1 MSVRTVRLPDVGE
14 GIAEAELV
22 SWLVSV
28 GDPVTSDTV
37 IAEVLTDKAT
47 VEIYAPVAGTVT
59 FVRGAPGDVLA
70 VGSDFFGIEVGGS
83 DSALADEPAPAP
95 PAVSTAPATA
105 IESAPVAPPAAPVA
119 DDVVRVD
126 EPAVDD
132 EDDDD
137 DEDEDGRPPPV
148 RSTATTAAPAVRER
162 ARALG
167 IDLARITP
175 SGPDGRVTHAD
186 LDRHIGS
193 TRTASGAS
201 VPSGESVQIPLIGLR
216 RRIATRMT
224 TAWRIPH
231 ITYVDE
237 IDMTALEHLRHSL
250 ASAHPDRPRV
260 TVLPFVM
267 RAIVVAVGEQPS
279 LNATFDDEA
288 QPQVL
293 TTHSAVHI
301 GIATQTP
308 NGLIVPVVRDAQAMD
323 LWSSAAEVSRVTTA
337 AREGTMTR
345 EESTGSTITITSL
358 GALGGLVTTPIIN
371 HPEVA
376 IVGINKMQ
384 TRPVWDGAAFAPRTM
399 MNMSSSFDHRVI
411 DGWDAATF
419 IQRIKTL
426 LEEPALLFL

>member
-1 MSVRTVRLPDVGE
+1 MTVRNVRLPDVGE

-22 SWLVSV
+22 SWFVSV
-28 GDPVTSDTV
+28 GDAVTSDTV

-47 VEIYAPVAGTVT
+47 VEIYAPVAGTVA
-59 FVRGAPGDVLA
+59 FVHGAPGDVLA
-70 VGSDFFGIEVGGS
+70 VGSDFFGIEVDDNS
-83 DSALADEPAPAP
+83 APAP
-95 PAVSTAPATA
+95 GVP
-105 IESAPVAPPAAPVA
+105 PPAAPS
-119 DDVVRVD
+119 
-126 EPAVDD
+126 EPAELVAPVASP
-132 EDDDD
+132 EPTA
-137 DEDEDGRPPPV
+137 ESVSEPTPEPVAAESTPATVIAEPPHMSPARV
-148 RSTATTAAPAVRER
+148 AAAPAVRER

-167 IDLARITP
+167 VDLDRVTP
-175 SGPDGRVTHAD
+175 SRPDGRVIHAD
-186 LDRHIGS
+186 LDRYLVASSGS
-193 TRTASGAS
+193 DGRARSARSTATEDVA
-201 VPSGESVQIPLIGLR
+201 LIGLR

-237 IDMTALEHLRHSL
+237 VDMTQLEHLRRSL
-250 ASAHPDRPRV
+250 ATAEPDRPRV

-267 RAIVVAVGEQPS
+267 RAIVMAVAEQPN

-293 TTHSAVHI
+293 TMHAAVHI

-308 NGLIVPVVRDAQAMD
+308 NGLIVPVVRDAQSMD
-323 LWSSAAEVSRVTTA
+323 LWSAAAELIRVTTA
-337 AREGTMTR
+337 ARDGTMTR

-358 GALGGLVTTPIIN
+358 GALGGLATTPIIN

-384 TRPVWDGAAFAPRTM
+384 TRPFWDGTAFVPRSM

-419 IQRIKTL
+419 IQRIKSL
-426 LEEPALLFL
+426 LEEPALLFV

>member
-1 MSVRTVRLPDVGE
+1 MTVRTVRLPDVGE

-28 GDPVTSDTV
+28 GDAVTSDTV

-47 VEIYAPVAGTVT
+47 VEIYAPVAGTVA
-59 FVRGAPGDVLA
+59 FVRGEPGDVLA
-70 VGSDFFGIEVGGS
+70 VGSDFFGIEVGG
-83 DSALADEPAPAP
+83 DAPIDDDPPTAGKPDTPP
-95 PAVSTAPATA
+95 PAVASTAPATA
-105 IESAPVAPPAAPVA
+105 IEPPPSTPPPTTTTI
-119 DDVVRVD
+119 
-126 EPAVDD
+126 EPADASSAD
-132 EDDDD
+132 AHDNGSPPDP
-137 DEDEDGRPPPV
+137 GRV
-148 RSTATTAAPAVRER
+148 VVTAAPAVRER

-167 IDLARITP
+167 VDLATVAP

-186 LDRHIGS
+186 LDRLIATRASRPATEASSS
-193 TRTASGAS
+193 TEQ
-201 VPSGESVQIPLIGLR
+201 VIGLR
-216 RRIATRMT
+216 RRIASRMT

-237 IDMTALEHLRHSL
+237 IDMTALEHLRQSL
-250 ASAHPDRPRV
+250 ASAHPDRSRV

-267 RAIVVAVGEQPS
+267 RAIVVAVGQQPK

-293 TTHSAVHI
+293 TTHAAVHI
-301 GIATQTP
+301 GIATQTDG
-308 NGLIVPVVRDAQAMD
+308 GLIVPVVRNAQTMD
-323 LWSSAAEVSRVTTA
+323 LWSAADELARVTAA
-337 AREGTMTR
+337 ARDGSMTR
-345 EESTGSTITITSL
+345 DESTGSTITITSL

-376 IVGINKMQ
+376 IVGINKIQ
-384 TRPVWDGAAFAPRTM
+384 TRPVWDGNGFVPRTM

-411 DGWDAATF
+411 DGWEAATF

>member
-1 MSVRTVRLPDVGE
+1 MTVRTVRLPDVGE

-28 GDPVTSDTV
+28 GDAVTSDTV

-47 VEIYAPVAGTVT
+47 VEIYAPVAGTVA
-59 FVRGAPGDVLA
+59 FVRGEPGDVLA
-70 VGSDFFGIEVGGS
+70 VGSDFFGIEVGG
-83 DSALADEPAPAP
+83 DAPVEDDAP
-95 PAVSTAPATA
+95 PAASDASPVAQAPTPPAVASTSPATA
-105 IESAPVAPPAAPVA
+105 IESPPSAPPPTTTL
-119 DDVVRVD
+119 
-126 EPAVDD
+126 EPAALASDGPVDD
-132 EDDDD
+132 EAPR
-137 DEDEDGRPPPV
+137 ETGRPAV
-148 RSTATTAAPAVRER
+148 TAAPAVRER

-167 IDLARITP
+167 VDLTRVAS

-186 LDRHIGS
+186 LDRYIAS
-193 TRTASGAS
+193 RTPGPATETSS
-201 VPSGESVQIPLIGLR
+201 SSEQVIGLR
-216 RRIATRMT
+216 RRIASRMA

-237 IDMTALEHLRHSL
+237 VDMTALEHLRRSL
-250 ASAHPDRPRV
+250 ATAHPDRPRV

-267 RAIVVAVGEQPS
+267 RAIVVAVGEQPK
-279 LNATFDDEA
+279 LNATFDDEI

-293 TTHSAVHI
+293 TTHTAVHI

-308 NGLIVPVVRDAQAMD
+308 GGLIVPIVRDAQAMD
-323 LWSSAAEVSRVTTA
+323 LWSAAEELARVTAA
-337 AREGTMTR
+337 ARDGSMTR
-345 EESTGSTITITSL
+345 DESTGSTITITSL

-384 TRPVWDGAAFAPRTM
+384 TRPVWDGSAFVPRTM

-411 DGWDAATF
+411 DGWEAATF

-426 LEEPALLFL
+426 LEEPALLFV

>member
-28 GDPVTSDTV
+28 GDAVTSDTV

-70 VGSDFFGIEVGGS
+70 VGSDFFGIDVGG
-83 DSALADEPAPAP
+83 DAP
-95 PAVSTAPATA
+95 PAEEEAAVEAPSAAPEVPVTPLVSTAPATA
-105 IESAPVAPPAAPVA
+105 IESPPVAPPAASAAEPVEA
-119 DDVVRVD
+119 DQRRDTRAT
-126 EPAVDD
+126 AV
-132 EDDDD
+132 
-137 DEDEDGRPPPV
+137 
-148 RSTATTAAPAVRER
+148 AAAPAVRER

-167 IDLARITP
+167 IDLDRVTA

-186 LDRHIGS
+186 LDRHITS
-193 TRTASGAS
+193 RSSHRPPAASS
-201 VPSGESVQIPLIGLR
+201 SPDQLIGLR
-216 RRIATRMT
+216 RRISARMT

-237 IDMTALEHLRHSL
+237 IDMTKLEHLRLSL
-250 ASAHPDRPRV
+250 ATAHPDRQRV

-267 RAIVVAVGEQPS
+267 RAIVIAVAEQPN

-323 LWSSAAEVSRVTTA
+323 LWEAGEELKRVTTA
-337 AREGTMTR
+337 ARDGTMTR
-345 EESTGSTITITSL
+345 DESTGSTITITSL
-358 GALGGLVTTPIIN
+358 GALGGLATTPIIN

-399 MNMSSSFDHRVI
+399 MNVSSSFDHRVI

-426 LEEPALLFL
+426 LEEPALLFI

>member
-28 GDPVTSDTV
+28 GDAVTSDTV

-83 DSALADEPAPAP
+83 DSAGVEEPEP

-126 EPAVDD
+126 EPAIGA
-132 EDDDD
+132 DDD
-137 DEDEDGRPPPV
+137 DERPRPV

-167 IDLARITP
+167 IELGRVAP

-186 LDRHIGS
+186 LDRHIAS

-267 RAIVVAVGEQPS
+267 RAIVVAVGEQPN

-323 LWSSAAEVSRVTTA
+323 LWTAAAEVARVTTA

-384 TRPVWDGAAFAPRTM
+384 TRPVWDGAGFAPRTM

-419 IQRIKTL
+419 IQRIKAL
-426 LEEPALLFL
+426 LEEPALLFV

>member
-28 GDPVTSDTV
+28 GDAVTSDTV

-59 FVRGAPGDVLA
+59 FVRGEPGDVLA
-70 VGSDFFGIEVGGS
+70 VGSDFFGIEVCGDAPIDDDPPTAG
-83 DSALADEPAPAP
+83 EPDTPP
-95 PAVSTAPATA
+95 PAVASTAPATA
-105 IESAPVAPPAAPVA
+105 IEPPPSTPPPATTIEPTDAPSADAHDDGSPHDPGRVA
-119 DDVVRVD
+119 V
-126 EPAVDD
+126 A
-132 EDDDD
+132 
-137 DEDEDGRPPPV
+137 
-148 RSTATTAAPAVRER
+148 AAPAVRER

-167 IDLARITP
+167 VDLATVAP

-186 LDRHIGS
+186 LDRLIATRAPRPATATRSS
-193 TRTASGAS
+193 TEQ
-201 VPSGESVQIPLIGLR
+201 VIGLR
-216 RRIATRMT
+216 RRIASRMT

-237 IDMTALEHLRHSL
+237 IDMTALEHLRQSL
-250 ASAHPDRPRV
+250 ASAHPDRSRV

-267 RAIVVAVGEQPS
+267 RAIVVAVGEQPK

-293 TTHSAVHI
+293 TTHAAVHI
-301 GIATQTP
+301 GIATQTEG
-308 NGLIVPVVRDAQAMD
+308 GLIVPVVRDAQTMD
-323 LWSSAAEVSRVTTA
+323 LWSAADELARVTAA
-337 AREGTMTR
+337 ARDGSMTR
-345 EESTGSTITITSL
+345 DESTGSTITITSL

-384 TRPVWDGAAFAPRTM
+384 TRPVWDGNAFVPRTM

-411 DGWDAATF
+411 DGWEAATF

-426 LEEPALLFL
+426 LEEPALLFV